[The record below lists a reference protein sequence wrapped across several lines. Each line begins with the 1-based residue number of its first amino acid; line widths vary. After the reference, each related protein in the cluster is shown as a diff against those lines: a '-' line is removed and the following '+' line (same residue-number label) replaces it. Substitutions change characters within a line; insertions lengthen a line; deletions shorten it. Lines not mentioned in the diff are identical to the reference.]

1 MTLRRLVLWRHGET
15 EYNAGRRMQGQLDS
29 LLTPLGVDQARRAAP
44 VLAALGPQVLLTSD
58 LRRAAD
64 TAAALAEY
72 AGLEPLTDKRLR
84 ETHLGQWQGLTHD
97 EVDAIW
103 PAARLAWRTDPART
117 PPGGESRVEVAT
129 RALAVVTELDTAD
142 SGTEIAVL
150 CAHGGLIAALSAS
163 LLDLPVAYWCSFG
176 GIGNCRWT
184 VLERP
189 TNLPWR
195 LVTYNAGLLEY
206 P

>member
-1 MTLRRLVLWRHGET
+1 VTLRRLVLWRHGET
-15 EYNAGRRMQGQLDS
+15 EFNAGRRMQGQLDS
-29 LLTPLGVDQARRAAP
+29 LLTPLGIDQARRAAP

-72 AGLEPLTDKRLR
+72 AGLEPLPDTRLR

-97 EVDAIW
+97 EVDAVW
-103 PAARLAWRTDPART
+103 PAARLTWRTDPAWT
-117 PPGGESRVEVAT
+117 PPGGESRVEVAA
-129 RALAVVTELDTAD
+129 RALAVVAELDAAD
-142 SGTEIAVL
+142 ADTQTAVL

-184 VLERP
+184 ILERP
-189 TNLPWR
+189 ANLPWR
-195 LVTYNAGLLEY
+195 LMTYNAGLLEF